1 MCEREQNPRYL
12 MWLKY
17 IPGYEKKTKSERTG
31 IKREIAYAL
40 GLDVGDI
47 QEQHLISLFQKKK
60 ETPMELRA
68 LADYKVSIDVCDCDS
83 CSEIRMNKKEEN
95 MDNNIQ
101 TRRISHLR
109 DRAESVFFTHQRN
122 LQKKFGL
129 VDDDAPMTAN
139 ELIQRIKDGKFV
151 IPEGKGDTRYYSGYN
166 GTAMIE
172 WRDPAVKKDRKGY
185 DEAEKVLNK
194 AVTELTDK
202 IEILDPVESLKALQ
216 EFEATEF

>member
-1 MCEREQNPRYL
+1 

-31 IKREIAYAL
+31 IKREIADAL
-40 GLDVGDI
+40 GLNNVGDI
-47 QEQHLISLFQKKK
+47 EEAHLISYFQKKK
-60 ETPMELRA
+60 ETTMELRA
-68 LADYKVSIDVCDCDS
+68 LKVSFVQEDYAYDADYIDDCDCDS

-101 TRRISHLR
+101 TRRIAHLR

-129 VDDDAPMTAN
+129 VDDDAPLTAN
-139 ELIQRIKDGKFV
+139 ELVQRIKDGKFV

-194 AVTELTDK
+194 AVTELGDK